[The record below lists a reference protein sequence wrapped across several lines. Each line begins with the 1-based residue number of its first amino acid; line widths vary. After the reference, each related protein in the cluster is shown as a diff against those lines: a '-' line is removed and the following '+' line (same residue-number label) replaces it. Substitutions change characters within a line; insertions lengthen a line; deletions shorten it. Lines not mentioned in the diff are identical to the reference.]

1 MGLGRAAFFG
11 IAVLDLI
18 GGAGCGFILRAMEM
32 ARAVALL
39 CAVVVLSVPGSAQE
53 NSPWQMQSSGTTA
66 GLRGID
72 SVDGRVA
79 WASGTGG
86 TVLRTTDAGAHWEKC
101 SVPDAAKDGATL
113 DLRGVQGFDAQ
124 TAVVM
129 ASGPGAQSRLYK
141 TTDGCT
147 SWRLLFANPDA
158 PAGFF
163 DSFWMNG
170 PKGMVLGDPVRG
182 KFTVF
187 LTEDK
192 GKKWERDRHAGL
204 ALAGRSLA
212 AFAASNTSIA
222 RGNELFTRGFATGGV
237 GGSFFFNRPF
247 TAEEERE
254 GIIDKLVQQ
263 KGPGWKSSKIPVG
276 EGTESSGAFS
286 VAYRY
291 PVTIGVCAEC
301 TFNDNSRFVAVGG
314 DYKNPADSA
323 HTAAYSSDGGWTWT
337 EAVALPHG
345 FRSAVEW
352 SDVLKAWIAV
362 GTNGS
367 DISRDDGKTWKPL
380 DDGKWNAVSLPFVVG
395 PEGRIGKLEP
405 LRVIRGQ

>member
-1 MGLGRAAFFG
+1 
-11 IAVLDLI
+11 
-18 GGAGCGFILRAMEM
+18 M
-32 ARAVALL
+32 ARVLALL
-39 CAVVVLSVPGSAQE
+39 GAVVVVVVPSPAQE
-53 NSPWQMQSSGTTA
+53 NGPWQRQSSVTTA

-86 TVLRTTDAGAHWEKC
+86 TVLRTTDGGAHWEKC
-101 SVPDAAKDGATL
+101 AVPDAAKDGATL
-113 DLRGVQGFDAQ
+113 DFRGVQGFDAQ

-129 ASGPGAQSRLYK
+129 ASGPGALSRLYR
-141 TTDGCT
+141 TTDGCK
-147 SWRLLFANPDA
+147 SWRLLFRNPDGS
-158 PAGFF
+158 AGFF

-170 PKGMVLGDPVRG
+170 PKGMLLGDPVRG
-182 KFTVF
+182 KFAVF
-187 LTEDK
+187 LTRDN
-192 GKKWERDRHAGL
+192 GKKWERDPHAGL
-204 ALAGRSLA
+204 ALTGRSLA

-222 RGNELFTRGFATGGV
+222 RGNELFTRGFTTGGV
-237 GGSFFFNRPF
+237 GGSVFFNRPF

-254 GIIDKLVQQ
+254 GLIDKLVQQ

-276 EGTESSGAFS
+276 EGTESSGTFS

-314 DYKNPADSA
+314 DYKNPGDTA

-337 EAVALPHG
+337 AAATPPHG

-352 SDVLKAWIAV
+352 SDALKAWIAV
-362 GTNGS
+362 GTDGS
-367 DISRDDGKTWKPL
+367 DISRDDGKTWQPL
-380 DDGKWNAVSLPFVVG
+380 DDGNWNALSLPFVVG
-395 PEGRIGKLEP
+395 PEGRVARLNVAGIPG
-405 LRVIRGQ
+405 R